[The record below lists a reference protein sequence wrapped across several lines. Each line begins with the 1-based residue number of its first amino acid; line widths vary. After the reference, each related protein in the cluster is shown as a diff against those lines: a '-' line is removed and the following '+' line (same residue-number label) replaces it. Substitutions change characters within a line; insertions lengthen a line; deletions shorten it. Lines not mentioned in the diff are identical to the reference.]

1 MHVVDEVLVGSV
13 RGLGPVVVGWIAT
26 RRHPVPRRV
35 VDSHSAEV
43 HSIPLLIKSLRD
55 LDLTVPAQKGRI
67 WVPGVGEGRG
77 SGKMRGGAQPRT
89 KEYFAQKRSK
99 AYPFHLA
106 IIAVKRIPEFTRRNI
121 GQFLRL
127 SKSMFMSE

>member
-1 MHVVDEVLVGSV
+1 MSTERTAVKMDTDKHRNTETQKHRGHFLVLTRNVHVVDEVLVGSV

-67 WVPGVGEGRG
+67 WVPGGR
-77 SGKMRGGAQPRT
+77 
-89 KEYFAQKRSK
+89 
-99 AYPFHLA
+99 
-106 IIAVKRIPEFTRRNI
+106 
-121 GQFLRL
+121 
-127 SKSMFMSE
+127 